1 MKNKIIIFTSIYFL
15 FSCSLQNANIVD
27 YDNSLSHV
35 LFDTST
41 GIDLIFNLIG
51 GFIGGM
57 VYIIMKY
64 TNQNYKTN
72 LKFKESLG
80 YLFISTVGGLF
91 IFLLTESKGV
101 FGIEDNV
108 LQLAIV
114 ILFGAT
120 SSEGWIVVK
129 DKFLKKIQNTDEG
142 NKK

>member
-15 FSCSLQNANIVD
+15 FSCSSTTTNVVD
-27 YDNSLSHV
+27 YDNSLSHI
-35 LFDTST
+35 LFYTST
-41 GIDLIFNLIG
+41 GVDLIFNLIG
-51 GFIGGM
+51 GLIGGI

-64 TNQNYKTN
+64 TDQTSKFK

-91 IFLLTESKGV
+91 VFLLTESKGV
-101 FGIEDNV
+101 FRIEDNV

-120 SSEGWIVVK
+120 SSEGWMVVR
-129 DKFLKKIQNTDEG
+129 DKFLKKIQNINEE

>member
-15 FSCSLQNANIVD
+15 FSCSSATANVVD
-27 YDNSLSHV
+27 YDNSLSHI
-35 LFDTST
+35 LFYTST
-41 GIDLIFNLIG
+41 GVDLIFNLIG
-51 GFIGGM
+51 GLIGGI
-57 VYIIMKY
+57 VYIIMRY
-64 TNQNYKTN
+64 TDQTSKFK

-91 IFLLTESKGV
+91 VFLLTESKGV
-101 FGIEDNV
+101 FRIEDNV

-120 SSEGWIVVK
+120 SSEGWMVVR
-129 DKFLKKIQNTDEG
+129 DKFLKKIQNINEE

>member
-15 FSCSLQNANIVD
+15 FSCSSTTTNVVD
-27 YDNSLSHV
+27 YDNSLSHI
-35 LFDTST
+35 LFYTST
-41 GIDLIFNLIG
+41 GVDLIFNLIG
-51 GFIGGM
+51 GLIGGI

-64 TNQNYKTN
+64 TDQTSKFK

-91 IFLLTESKGV
+91 VFLLTESKGV
-101 FGIEDNV
+101 FRIEDNV

-120 SSEGWIVVK
+120 SSEGWMVVR
-129 DKFLKKIQNTDEG
+129 DKFLKKIQNISEE

>member
-1 MKNKIIIFTSIYFL
+1 MKNKIIIFTSTYFL
-15 FSCSLQNANIVD
+15 FSCSLATANVVD
-27 YDNSLSHV
+27 YDNSLSHI
-35 LFDTST
+35 LFYTST
-41 GIDLIFNLIG
+41 GVDLIFNLIG
-51 GFIGGM
+51 GLIGGI

-64 TNQNYKTN
+64 TDQTSKFK

-91 IFLLTESKGV
+91 VFLLTESKGV
-101 FGIEDNV
+101 FRIEDNV

-120 SSEGWIVVK
+120 SSEGWMVVR
-129 DKFLKKIQNTDEG
+129 DKFLKKIQNINEE

>member
-15 FSCSLQNANIVD
+15 FSCSLTTANTVD
-27 YDNSLSHV
+27 DNSLSHV
-35 LFDTST
+35 LFYTST
-41 GIDLIFNLIG
+41 GVDLIFNLIG
-51 GFIGGM
+51 GLIGGI
-57 VYIIMKY
+57 VYIIMRY
-64 TNQNYKTN
+64 TDQTSKFK

-91 IFLLTESKGV
+91 VFLLTESKGV
-101 FGIEDNV
+101 FEIEDNV

-120 SSEGWIVVK
+120 SSEGWMVVR
-129 DKFLKKIQNTDEG
+129 DKFLKKIQNIDEE

>member
-15 FSCSLQNANIVD
+15 FSCSLTTANTVD
-27 YDNSLSHV
+27 DNSLSHI
-35 LFDTST
+35 LFYTST
-41 GIDLIFNLIG
+41 GVDLIFNLIG
-51 GFIGGM
+51 GLIGGI
-57 VYIIMKY
+57 VYIIMRY
-64 TNQNYKTN
+64 TDQTSKFK

-91 IFLLTESKGV
+91 VFLLTESKGV
-101 FGIEDNV
+101 FEIEDNV

-120 SSEGWIVVK
+120 SSEGWMVVR
-129 DKFLKKIQNTDEG
+129 DKFLKKIQNIDEE

>member
-15 FSCSLQNANIVD
+15 FSCSLTTANTVD
-27 YDNSLSHV
+27 NNSLSHI
-35 LFDTST
+35 LFYTST
-41 GIDLIFNLIG
+41 GVDLIFNLIG
-51 GFIGGM
+51 GLIGGI
-57 VYIIMKY
+57 VYIIMRY
-64 TNQNYKTN
+64 TDQTSKFK

-91 IFLLTESKGV
+91 VFLLTESKGV
-101 FGIEDNV
+101 FRIEDNV

-120 SSEGWIVVK
+120 SSEGWMVVR
-129 DKFLKKIQNTDEG
+129 DKFLKKIQNINEE

>member
-1 MKNKIIIFTSIYFL
+1 MKNKIIIFISTYFL
-15 FSCSLQNANIVD
+15 FSCSLQNTNIVD
-27 YDNSLSHV
+27 YDNSLSHI
-35 LFDTST
+35 LFETST

-51 GFIGGM
+51 GLIGGM

-64 TNQNYKTN
+64 TNQSSTTS

-101 FGIEDNV
+101 FRIEDNV

-120 SSEGWIVVK
+120 SSEGWMIVR
-129 DKFLKKIQNTDEG
+129 DKFLKKIQNIDEG

>member
-15 FSCSLQNANIVD
+15 FSCSLTTANTVD
-27 YDNSLSHV
+27 DNSLSHI
-35 LFDTST
+35 LFYTST
-41 GIDLIFNLIG
+41 GVDLIFNLIG
-51 GFIGGM
+51 GLIGGI
-57 VYIIMKY
+57 VYIIMRY
-64 TNQNYKTN
+64 TDQTSKFK

-91 IFLLTESKGV
+91 VFLLTESKGV
-101 FGIEDNV
+101 FEIEDNV

-120 SSEGWIVVK
+120 SSEGWMVVR
-129 DKFLKKIQNTDEG
+129 DKFLKKIQNINEE

>member
-15 FSCSLQNANIVD
+15 FSCSLTTANTVD
-27 YDNSLSHV
+27 DNSLSHI
-35 LFDTST
+35 LFHTST
-41 GIDLIFNLIG
+41 GVDLIFNLIG
-51 GFIGGM
+51 GLIGGI
-57 VYIIMKY
+57 VYIIMRY
-64 TNQNYKTN
+64 TDQTSKFK

-91 IFLLTESKGV
+91 VFLLTESKGV
-101 FGIEDNV
+101 FRIEDNV

-120 SSEGWIVVK
+120 SSEGWMVVR
-129 DKFLKKIQNTDEG
+129 DKFLKKIQNINEE

>member
-51 GFIGGM
+51 GLIGGM

-64 TNQNYKTN
+64 TNQTSKTR
-72 LKFKESLG
+72 LRFKESLG

-120 SSEGWIVVK
+120 SSEGWMVVR
-129 DKFLKKIQNTDEG
+129 DKFLKKIQNIDEG

>member
-15 FSCSLQNANIVD
+15 FSCSLTTTKVVD
-27 YDNSLSHV
+27 DDSLSHI
-35 LFDTST
+35 LLYTST
-41 GIDLIFNLIG
+41 GVDLIFNLIG
-51 GFIGGM
+51 GLIGGI
-57 VYIIMKY
+57 VYIIMRY
-64 TNQNYKTN
+64 TDQTSKFK

-91 IFLLTESKGV
+91 VFLLTESKGV

-120 SSEGWIVVK
+120 SSEGWMVVR
-129 DKFLKKIQNTDEG
+129 DKFLKKIQNINEE

>member
-15 FSCSLQNANIVD
+15 FSCSLTTANTVD
-27 YDNSLSHV
+27 DNSLSHI
-35 LFDTST
+35 LFYTST
-41 GIDLIFNLIG
+41 GVDLIFNLIG
-51 GFIGGM
+51 GLIGGV
-57 VYIIMKY
+57 VYIIMRY
-64 TNQNYKTN
+64 TDQTSKFK

-91 IFLLTESKGV
+91 VFLLTESKGV
-101 FGIEDNV
+101 FRIEDNV

-120 SSEGWIVVK
+120 SSEGWMVVR
-129 DKFLKKIQNTDEG
+129 DKFLKKIQNINEE

>member
-15 FSCSLQNANIVD
+15 FSCSLTTANTVD
-27 YDNSLSHV
+27 DNSLSHI
-35 LFDTST
+35 LFYTST
-41 GIDLIFNLIG
+41 GVDLIFNLIG
-51 GFIGGM
+51 GLIGGI
-57 VYIIMKY
+57 VYIIMRY
-64 TNQNYKTN
+64 TDQTSNFK

-91 IFLLTESKGV
+91 VFLLTESKGV

-120 SSEGWIVVK
+120 SSEGWMVVR
-129 DKFLKKIQNTDEG
+129 DKFLKKIQYINEE

>member
-15 FSCSLQNANIVD
+15 FSCSLTTANTVD
-27 YDNSLSHV
+27 DNSLSHI
-35 LFDTST
+35 LFYTST
-41 GIDLIFNLIG
+41 GVDLIFNLIG
-51 GFIGGM
+51 GLIGGI

-64 TNQNYKTN
+64 TDQTSKFK

-91 IFLLTESKGV
+91 VFLLTESKGV
-101 FGIEDNV
+101 FRIEDNV

-120 SSEGWIVVK
+120 SSEGWMVVR
-129 DKFLKKIQNTDEG
+129 DKFLKKIQNINEE

>member
-15 FSCSLQNANIVD
+15 FSCSLTTANTVD
-27 YDNSLSHV
+27 DNSLSHI
-35 LFDTST
+35 LFYTST
-41 GIDLIFNLIG
+41 GVDLIFNLIG
-51 GFIGGM
+51 GLIGGI
-57 VYIIMKY
+57 VYIIMRY
-64 TNQNYKTN
+64 TDQTSKFK

-91 IFLLTESKGV
+91 VFLLTESKGV
-101 FGIEDNV
+101 FRIEDNV

-120 SSEGWIVVK
+120 SSEGWMVVR
-129 DKFLKKIQNTDEG
+129 DKFLKKIQNIDEE

>member
-15 FSCSLQNANIVD
+15 FSCSLTTANTVD
-27 YDNSLSHV
+27 DNSLSHI
-35 LFDTST
+35 LFYTST
-41 GIDLIFNLIG
+41 GVDLTFNLIG
-51 GFIGGM
+51 GLIGGI
-57 VYIIMKY
+57 VYIIMRY
-64 TNQNYKTN
+64 TDQTSKFK

-91 IFLLTESKGV
+91 VFLLTESKGV
-101 FGIEDNV
+101 FRIEDNV

-120 SSEGWIVVK
+120 SSEGWMVVR
-129 DKFLKKIQNTDEG
+129 DKFLKKIQNINEE

>member
-1 MKNKIIIFTSIYFL
+1 MRYTDQTSKF
-15 FSCSLQNANIVD
+15 
-27 YDNSLSHV
+27 
-35 LFDTST
+35 
-41 GIDLIFNLIG
+41 
-51 GFIGGM
+51 
-57 VYIIMKY
+57 K
-64 TNQNYKTN
+64 

-91 IFLLTESKGV
+91 VFLLTESKGV

-120 SSEGWIVVK
+120 SSEGWMVVR
-129 DKFLKKIQNTDEG
+129 DKFLKKIQNINEE

>member
-15 FSCSLQNANIVD
+15 FSCSLATANVVD
-27 YDNSLSHV
+27 YDNSLSHI
-35 LFDTST
+35 LFNTST
-41 GIDLIFNLIG
+41 GVDLIFNLIG
-51 GFIGGM
+51 GLIGGI
-57 VYIIMKY
+57 VYIIMRY
-64 TNQNYKTN
+64 TDQTSKFK

-91 IFLLTESKGV
+91 VFLLTESKGV
-101 FGIEDNV
+101 FEIEDNV

-120 SSEGWIVVK
+120 SSEGWMVVR
-129 DKFLKKIQNTDEG
+129 DKFLKKIQNINEE

>member
-15 FSCSLQNANIVD
+15 FSCSLTSANVVN
-27 YDNSLSHV
+27 DNSLSHI
-35 LFDTST
+35 LFYTST
-41 GIDLIFNLIG
+41 GVDLIFNLIG
-51 GFIGGM
+51 GLIGGI
-57 VYIIMKY
+57 VYIIMRY
-64 TNQNYKTN
+64 TDQTSKFK

-91 IFLLTESKGV
+91 VFLLTESKGV

-120 SSEGWIVVK
+120 SSEGWMVVR
-129 DKFLKKIQNTDEG
+129 DKFLKKIQNINEE

>member
-15 FSCSLQNANIVD
+15 FSCSLTTANTVD
-27 YDNSLSHV
+27 DNSLSHI
-35 LFDTST
+35 LFYTST
-41 GIDLIFNLIG
+41 GVDLIFNLIG
-51 GFIGGM
+51 GI
-57 VYIIMKY
+57 VYIIMRY
-64 TNQNYKTN
+64 TDQTSKFK

-91 IFLLTESKGV
+91 VFLLTESKGV
-101 FGIEDNV
+101 FRIEDNV

-120 SSEGWIVVK
+120 SSEGWMVVR
-129 DKFLKKIQNTDEG
+129 DKFLKKIQNINEE

>member
-15 FSCSLQNANIVD
+15 FSCSLTTANTVD
-27 YDNSLSHV
+27 DNSLSHI
-35 LFDTST
+35 LFNTST
-41 GIDLIFNLIG
+41 GVDLIFNLIG
-51 GFIGGM
+51 GLIGGI
-57 VYIIMKY
+57 VYIIMRY
-64 TNQNYKTN
+64 TDQTSKFK

-91 IFLLTESKGV
+91 VFLLTESKGV
-101 FGIEDNV
+101 FRIEDNV

-120 SSEGWIVVK
+120 SSEGWMVVR
-129 DKFLKKIQNTDEG
+129 DKFLKKIQNINEE

>member
-15 FSCSLQNANIVD
+15 FSCSLATANVVD
-27 YDNSLSHV
+27 YDNSLSHI
-35 LFDTST
+35 LFYTST
-41 GIDLIFNLIG
+41 GVDLIFNLIG
-51 GFIGGM
+51 GLIGGI

-64 TNQNYKTN
+64 TDQTSKFK

-91 IFLLTESKGV
+91 VFLLTESKGV
-101 FGIEDNV
+101 FRIEDNV

-120 SSEGWIVVK
+120 SSEGWMVVR
-129 DKFLKKIQNTDEG
+129 DKFLKKIQNINEE

>member
-15 FSCSLQNANIVD
+15 FSCSLTTANAVD
-27 YDNSLSHV
+27 DNSLSHI
-35 LFDTST
+35 LLYTST
-41 GIDLIFNLIG
+41 GVDLIFNLIG
-51 GFIGGM
+51 GLIGGI

-64 TNQNYKTN
+64 TDQTSKFK

-91 IFLLTESKGV
+91 VFLLTESKGV
-101 FGIEDNV
+101 FRIEDNV

-120 SSEGWIVVK
+120 SSEGWMVVR
-129 DKFLKKIQNTDEG
+129 DKFLKKIQNINEE

>member
-15 FSCSLQNANIVD
+15 FSCSLTTANTVNND
-27 YDNSLSHV
+27 SLFHI
-35 LFDTST
+35 LFNTST
-41 GIDLIFNLIG
+41 GVDLIFNLIG
-51 GFIGGM
+51 GLIGGI

-64 TNQNYKTN
+64 TDQTSKFK

-91 IFLLTESKGV
+91 VFLLTESKGV
-101 FGIEDNV
+101 FRIEDNV

-120 SSEGWIVVK
+120 SSEGWMVVR
-129 DKFLKKIQNTDEG
+129 DKFLKKIQNINEE

>member
-1 MKNKIIIFTSIYFL
+1 MKNKIIIFTGIYFL
-15 FSCSLQNANIVD
+15 FSCSLTTANTVD
-27 YDNSLSHV
+27 DNSLSHI
-35 LFDTST
+35 LFYTST
-41 GIDLIFNLIG
+41 GVDLIFNLIG
-51 GFIGGM
+51 GLIGGI

-64 TNQNYKTN
+64 TDQTSKFK

-91 IFLLTESKGV
+91 VFLLTESKGV
-101 FGIEDNV
+101 FRIEDNV

-120 SSEGWIVVK
+120 SSEGWMVVR
-129 DKFLKKIQNTDEG
+129 DKFLKKIQNINEE

>member
-15 FSCSLQNANIVD
+15 FSCSLTTANTVD
-27 YDNSLSHV
+27 DNSLSHI
-35 LFDTST
+35 LFYTST
-41 GIDLIFNLIG
+41 GVDLIFNLIG
-51 GFIGGM
+51 GLIGGI
-57 VYIIMKY
+57 VYIIMRY
-64 TNQNYKTN
+64 TDQTSKFK

-91 IFLLTESKGV
+91 VFLLTESKGV
-101 FGIEDNV
+101 FEIEDNI

-120 SSEGWIVVK
+120 SSEGWMVVR
-129 DKFLKKIQNTDEG
+129 DKFLKKIQNINEE

>member
-15 FSCSLQNANIVD
+15 FSCSLATANVVD
-27 YDNSLSHV
+27 YDNSLSHI
-35 LFDTST
+35 LFYTST
-41 GIDLIFNLIG
+41 GVDLIFNLIG
-51 GFIGGM
+51 GLIGGI

-64 TNQNYKTN
+64 TDQTSKFK

-91 IFLLTESKGV
+91 VFLLTESKGV
-101 FGIEDNV
+101 FRIEDNV

-120 SSEGWIVVK
+120 SSEGWMVVR
-129 DKFLKKIQNTDEG
+129 DKFLKKIQNIDEE

>member
-15 FSCSLQNANIVD
+15 FSCSLTTANTVD
-27 YDNSLSHV
+27 DNSLSHI
-35 LFDTST
+35 LFYTST
-41 GIDLIFNLIG
+41 GVDLIFNLIG
-51 GFIGGM
+51 GLIGGI
-57 VYIIMKY
+57 VYITMRY
-64 TNQNYKTN
+64 TDQTSKFK

-91 IFLLTESKGV
+91 VFLLTESKGV
-101 FGIEDNV
+101 FRIEDNV

-120 SSEGWIVVK
+120 SSEGWMVVR
-129 DKFLKKIQNTDEG
+129 DKFLKKIQNINEE